1 MHRYVPTNC
10 ACGECGVDTKKGY
23 VEILEFTHFVR
34 FFSFDYIGENH
45 KEKVLVNKVTV
56 VVALEVETGNTNS

>member
-1 MHRYVPTNC
+1 M
-10 ACGECGVDTKKGY
+10 
-23 VEILEFTHFVR
+23 R

-45 KEKVLVNKVTV
+45 KEKVIVNKVIV